1 MSEIFNATLN
11 QMLFMFLLIFIGFI
25 LQKLKAVPED
35 SAKVL
40 SKLESNLLI
49 PALALSTFMH
59 DFTMEAFKTS
69 YVVFIAGLILAIIS
83 LAVGIL
89 LSKILTKDDF
99 KQKVYIYGL
108 AFSNFSYVGVP
119 VIEAV
124 FPEYLL
130 SYVLFTL
137 PPLLIIFGWGVGA
150 LLIPKQTEN
159 SEKQSFTKHLLNFS
173 KAFLNPMV
181 VAVVIGAIIGL
192 TGLTSIIPKPIINTV
207 DTLKSTMS
215 PVAMLLTGLVVA
227 KYDLTKAFK
236 DVGLYIST
244 FLRLLVIPITAGLIL
259 RVLKLDTVYNICI
272 ITYMAMPSGLNTVI
286 IPTAYGKDTSY
297 PAGLAIFSHVLAVI
311 TIPLVYM
318 TFWNFLI

>member
-69 YVVFIAGLILAIIS
+69 YAVFIAGLILAIIS
-83 LAVGIL
+83 LALGIL

-99 KQKVYIYGL
+99 KQKTYTYVL

-137 PPLLIIFGWGVGA
+137 PPLLIIFGWGIGA
-150 LLIPKQTEN
+150 LLIPKTIDGD
-159 SEKQSFTKHLLNFS
+159 KKKTFTKHLLNFS

-181 VAVVIGAIIGL
+181 IATVIGAVIGI
-192 TGLTSIIPKPIINTV
+192 TGLISVMPKFLV
-207 DTLKSTMS
+207 DTIDMLKSTMS
-215 PVAMLLTGLVVA
+215 PIAMLLTGCGVA
-227 KYDLTKAFK
+227 KYNLTKAFK
-236 DVGLYIST
+236 DVGLYIAT
-244 FLRLLVIPITAGLIL
+244 FLRLLVLPIITGLIL
-259 RVLKLDTVYNICI
+259 SVLKLDTVYNICI
-272 ITYMAMPSGLNTVI
+272 ITYMAMPLGLNTVI